1 MGMKYLHAYWRMSYV
16 DAPKDPTT
24 HNPFLDILDNTNE
37 RQSLLLF
44 RTPLSFVILN
54 KYPYNAGHLL
64 VLPRREVQD
73 LEQLDGE
80 EQVDFFQTITRSEGI
95 LRKALTPDG
104 INIGINLG
112 TAAGA
117 GIPKH
122 LHCHIV
128 PRWLGD
134 TNFMPVIGETK
145 VLPMAL
151 EYLWEILR
159 KFV

>member
-1 MGMKYLHAYWRMSYV
+1 MKYLHAYWRMSYV